1 MRLERGKTLGKI
13 AHGDVNVSQGPTEMV
28 RETGV
33 MTMKKYGRSVEKGV
47 NNSYKVTEA
56 ETNE

>member
-13 AHGDVNVSQGPTEMV
+13 AHGDVNVSQGPKEMV

-33 MTMKKYGRSVEKGV
+33 MTMKKYGWSVEKGV